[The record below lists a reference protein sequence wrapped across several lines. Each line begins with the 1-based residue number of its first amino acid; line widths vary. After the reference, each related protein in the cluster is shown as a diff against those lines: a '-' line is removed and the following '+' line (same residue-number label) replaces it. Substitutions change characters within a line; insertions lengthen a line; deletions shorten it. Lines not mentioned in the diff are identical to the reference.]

1 MDDFICNFTQYHQK
15 FMPAL
20 FATGFTIG
28 SFLFSMKS
36 VIVRTLKED
45 VYDHEIYQ
53 DKVCE
58 KVALNEGLGFY
69 DNLSNFSSL
78 LMKAIVWSFGSAICQ
93 ISFGFFETWWAS
105 SICLIVAVLSWCY
118 LGKAIFE
125 VHSNWQDALSYADQT
140 AKKKYKTKLAEHRKN
155 PFDKVK

>member
-1 MDDFICNFTQYHQK
+1 MGEFLCNLILYHQK

-53 DKVCE
+53 DKVCQ
-58 KVALNEGLGFY
+58 KVALNEGVGFY
-69 DNLSNFSSL
+69 DNLSNFSGL
-78 LMKAIVWSFGSAICQ
+78 LMKAIVWSFSSAICQ

-105 SICLIVAVLSWCY
+105 IVCLSVAIISWCY
-118 LGKAIFE
+118 LARAIFE
-125 VHSNWQDALSYADQT
+125 VHANWQDALDYADQT
-140 AKKKYKTKLAEHRKN
+140 AKKKYKNKLAEHKRN
-155 PFDKVK
+155 PFNE

>member
-1 MDDFICNFTQYHQK
+1 MNEFLCNLIAYHQK

-20 FATGFTIG
+20 FATGFTVG

-53 DKVCE
+53 KKVCE
-58 KVALNEGLGFY
+58 KIAVNENIGFY
-69 DNLSNFSSL
+69 DSLSNFSNL
-78 LMKAIVWSFGSAICQ
+78 LVKAIVLSFVSALFQ

-105 SICLIVAVLSWCY
+105 IACLSIAILSWCY
-118 LGKAIFE
+118 LGKAIYE
-125 VHSNWQDALSYADQT
+125 VHANWQDALEYADLT
-140 AKKKYKTKLAEHRKN
+140 AKEKYKGEIAKQKQN
-155 PFDKVK
+155 PFDKT